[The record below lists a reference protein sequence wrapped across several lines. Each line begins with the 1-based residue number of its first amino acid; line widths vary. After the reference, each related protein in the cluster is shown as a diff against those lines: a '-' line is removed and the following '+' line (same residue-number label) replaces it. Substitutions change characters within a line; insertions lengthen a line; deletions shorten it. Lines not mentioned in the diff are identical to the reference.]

1 MSQVDGRILRS
12 QKSQTLILE
21 SIINLINKG
30 NYYPTADQV
39 AKESGIAI
47 RTVFRQFAD
56 MESLLMKVDEL
67 INIKIL
73 KVLDIPSRR
82 GPYPESL
89 NFYEDITPL
98 EIIPKKESSNIDIKF
113 VERVGR
119 PTKRERRQTDRLMG
133 RD

>member
-1 MSQVDGRILRS
+1 MISN
-12 QKSQTLILE
+12 ILE
-21 SIINLINKG
+21 KKTLRLDIYLYYIRIFKSRSIATKFVLTNRLRISGQVTQKPHKMISVGDVLTMTIN
-30 NYYPTADQV
+30 D
-39 AKESGIAI
+39 
-47 RTVFRQFAD
+47 
-56 MESLLMKVDEL
+56 
-67 INIKIL
+67 NIKIL

-89 NFYEDITPL
+89 NFYEDITPI
-98 EIIPKKESSNIDIKF
+98 EIIPKKESSNIDTNF

>member
-1 MSQVDGRILRS
+1 MISN
-12 QKSQTLILE
+12 ILE
-21 SIINLINKG
+21 KKTLRLDIYLYYIRIFKSRSIATKFVLTNRLRISGQVTQKPHKMISVGDVLTMTIN
-30 NYYPTADQV
+30 D
-39 AKESGIAI
+39 
-47 RTVFRQFAD
+47 
-56 MESLLMKVDEL
+56 
-67 INIKIL
+67 NIKIL

-89 NFYEDITPL
+89 NFYEDITPI

-119 PTKRERRQTDRLMG
+119 PTKRERRQIDRLMG

>member
-1 MSQVDGRILRS
+1 MISN
-12 QKSQTLILE
+12 ILE
-21 SIINLINKG
+21 KKTLRLDIYLYYIRIFKSRSIATKFVLTNRLRISGQVTQKPHKMISVGDVLTMTIN
-30 NYYPTADQV
+30 D
-39 AKESGIAI
+39 
-47 RTVFRQFAD
+47 
-56 MESLLMKVDEL
+56 
-67 INIKIL
+67 NIKIL

>member
-1 MSQVDGRILRS
+1 MISN
-12 QKSQTLILE
+12 ILE
-21 SIINLINKG
+21 KKTIRLDIYLYYIRIFKSRSIATKFVLTNRLRISGQVTQKPHKMISVGDVLTMTIN
-30 NYYPTADQV
+30 D
-39 AKESGIAI
+39 
-47 RTVFRQFAD
+47 
-56 MESLLMKVDEL
+56 
-67 INIKIL
+67 NIKIL

-89 NFYEDITPL
+89 NFYEDITPI
-98 EIIPKKESSNIDIKF
+98 EIIPKKERSNIDIKF